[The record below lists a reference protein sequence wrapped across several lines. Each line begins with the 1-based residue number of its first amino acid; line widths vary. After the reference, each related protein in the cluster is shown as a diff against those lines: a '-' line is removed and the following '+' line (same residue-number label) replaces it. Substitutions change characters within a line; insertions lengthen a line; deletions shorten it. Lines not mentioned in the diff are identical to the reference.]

1 MYGNAKGLRELPGG
15 LMIRTQCFYCGS
27 SSSIPG
33 WGAEILQ
40 ARRCSKKNK
49 REREKERE
57 KEKKKYAEEKI
68 KKSKIFE
75 KEFLGCLAILA
86 LIHCKAIINK
96 ILLKWYREKQIDNW
110 NN

>member
-1 MYGNAKGLRELPGG
+1 MGCPVLNPLAPLEIPSLRPRVFEQRQKL
-15 LMIRTQCFYCGS
+15 Y
-27 SSSIPG
+27 
-33 WGAEILQ
+33 
-40 ARRCSKKNK
+40 